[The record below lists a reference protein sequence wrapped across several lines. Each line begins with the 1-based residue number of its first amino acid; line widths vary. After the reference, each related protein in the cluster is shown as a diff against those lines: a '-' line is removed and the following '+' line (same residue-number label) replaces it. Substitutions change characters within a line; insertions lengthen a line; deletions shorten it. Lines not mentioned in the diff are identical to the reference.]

1 MSFGMAR
8 GSAGKRGHPNR
19 PRRQGTALVRTQLA
33 RLCACPRTHAHRSVD
48 AAASTGTQTS
58 IGTLLSGRAVRPV
71 ARYRSRA
78 DWDKQ
83 LPSLRD
89 RGADRFQRGGCRAVL
104 RSEEHTSELQ
114 SLMRI
119 PYAVFCLKKKKT
131 I

>member
-1 MSFGMAR
+1 MGFGMAR

-48 AAASTGTQTS
+48 AAASTGTQT
-58 IGTLLSGRAVRPV
+58 
-71 ARYRSRA
+71 
-78 DWDKQ
+78 
-83 LPSLRD
+83 
-89 RGADRFQRGGCRAVL
+89 

-119 PYAVFCLKKKKT
+119 PYAVFCWKKKT
-131 I
+131 STRTANTYNTSHRHEDNPIRSSQYYKD